1 MAQQRNPVLDHG
13 GAHEHGA
20 VEELGSERVDEGG
33 VHEVDVVAVGVG
45 VGVRGG
51 DGFGFWGLGLGFGFW
66 VLGFGFGFVAHL
78 LWSVK
83 SFASSS
89 MPCSRLPSSP
99 DEMTPCSC
107 GSR

>member
-45 VGVRGG
+45 VGVRVGMAL
-51 DGFGFWGLGLGFGFW
+51 GLVLGFGFW
-66 VLGFGFGFVAHL
+66 VLGLGLGFGFG
-78 LWSVK
+78 
-83 SFASSS
+83 
-89 MPCSRLPSSP
+89 
-99 DEMTPCSC
+99 
-107 GSR
+107 

>member
-45 VGVRGG
+45 VRVKVGVRVGM
-51 DGFGFWGLGLGFGFW
+51 
-66 VLGFGFGFVAHL
+66 GFGFGGSGWGSGLGRL
-78 LWSVK
+78 LCNVK

>member
-45 VGVRGG
+45 VGVGVRVGMA
-51 DGFGFWGLGLGFGFW
+51 LGFGFW
-66 VLGFGFGFVAHL
+66 VWVLGFRVYQN
-78 LWSVK
+78 
-83 SFASSS
+83 
-89 MPCSRLPSSP
+89 R
-99 DEMTPCSC
+99 
-107 GSR
+107 

>member
-51 DGFGFWGLGLGFGFW
+51 DGFGFGFW
-66 VLGFGFGFVAHL
+66 VLVLGLG
-78 LWSVK
+78 LWRT
-83 SFASSS
+83 
-89 MPCSRLPSSP
+89 C
-99 DEMTPCSC
+99 C
-107 GSR
+107 GA